1 MKITNITTY
10 LAKEWRTFMFVVV
23 DTDEGIYGVGE
34 AGITGRELAMA
45 GAIEHF
51 TPLLIGQNPFRTEH
65 IWQTLFRGSFY
76 PAGLILAAAIAAI
89 DIALWD
95 IKGKALGVPVY
106 DLLGG
111 LVRDKVMTYNHLHA
125 DSVAGLVARCQESV
139 AEGWKVV
146 RWEPTYRPDHVIEPR
161 ESIRLSLQQF
171 EAVRT
176 AVGDD
181 LELCYDVHTKLS
193 VPDAIRF
200 CREVEQYRPFFIE
213 DPLRAENPDSYKR
226 LRGQTAVP
234 LAIGEQYASKWDFRQ
249 VIEEEWADYARIDV
263 CNVGGLTE
271 AKKIA
276 GWCETHYIDL
286 AVHNPIG
293 PVATSAALHLNLSCP
308 NFGVMEL
315 PRRPGQ
321 TMAEVVLNQPE
332 WVDGYLLPPD
342 KPGLGIEFDREA
354 IKKYPFEMTELPHLR
369 REDGSFTNW

>member
-1 MKITNITTY
+1 
-10 LAKEWRTFMFVVV
+10 
-23 DTDEGIYGVGE
+23 
-34 AGITGRELAMA
+34 
-45 GAIEHF
+45 
-51 TPLLIGQNPFRTEH
+51 
-65 IWQTLFRGSFY
+65 
-76 PAGLILAAAIAAI
+76 
-89 DIALWD
+89 
-95 IKGKALGVPVY
+95 
-106 DLLGG
+106 
-111 LVRDKVMTYNHLHA
+111 VRDKVMTYNHLHA

-332 WVDGYLLPPD
+332 WVDGYLLPPA

>member
-171 EAVRT
+171 EAV
-176 AVGDD
+176 
-181 LELCYDVHTKLS
+181 
-193 VPDAIRF
+193 
-200 CREVEQYRPFFIE
+200 
-213 DPLRAENPDSYKR
+213 
-226 LRGQTAVP
+226 
-234 LAIGEQYASKWDFRQ
+234 
-249 VIEEEWADYARIDV
+249 
-263 CNVGGLTE
+263 
-271 AKKIA
+271 
-276 GWCETHYIDL
+276 
-286 AVHNPIG
+286 
-293 PVATSAALHLNLSCP
+293 
-308 NFGVMEL
+308 
-315 PRRPGQ
+315 
-321 TMAEVVLNQPE
+321 
-332 WVDGYLLPPD
+332 
-342 KPGLGIEFDREA
+342 
-354 IKKYPFEMTELPHLR
+354 
-369 REDGSFTNW
+369 

>member
-1 MKITNITTY
+1 MKITDITTY

-51 TPLLIGQNPFRTEH
+51 KPLLIGQNPFRTEH
-65 IWQTLFRGSFY
+65 IWQMLFRGGFY
-76 PAGLILAAAIAAI
+76 PAGLILAAALAAI

-125 DSVAGLVARCQESV
+125 NSVAGLVERCQESV

-161 ESIRLSLQQF
+161 ESIRLALQQF

-176 AVGDD
+176 SVGDD
-181 LELCYDVHTKLS
+181 LELCFDVHTKLS
-193 VPDAIRF
+193 VPDAVRF
-200 CREVEQYRPFFIE
+200 CREVEPYRPFFIE
-213 DPLRAENPDSYKR
+213 DPIRAEHSDSYKR

-234 LAIGEQYASKWDFRQ
+234 LAIGEQYAHKWDFRQ

-263 CNVGGLTE
+263 CNAGGLTE

-315 PRRPGQ
+315 PRRPGRVL
-321 TMAEVVLNQPE
+321 AEVIVNQPE
-332 WVDGYLLPPD
+332 WVDGYLRPPTQ
-342 KPGLGIEFDREA
+342 PGLGIEFDREA
-354 IKKYPFEMTELPHLR
+354 IKKYPFVMTELPHLR